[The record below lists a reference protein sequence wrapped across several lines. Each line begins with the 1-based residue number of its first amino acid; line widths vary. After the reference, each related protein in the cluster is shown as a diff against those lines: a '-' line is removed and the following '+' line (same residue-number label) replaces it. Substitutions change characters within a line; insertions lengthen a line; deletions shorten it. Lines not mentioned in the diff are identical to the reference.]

1 MKNQNRKHV
10 RTSAEY
16 SNRTRYAIYNAIADG
31 KTCKYIARR
40 FNVSQQSAAAFKFN
54 FVRAMNAAGF

>member
-1 MKNQNRKHV
+1 MKNRKHV
-10 RTSAEY
+10 RTSSEY

-54 FVRAMNAAGF
+54 FVRAMNAAKF